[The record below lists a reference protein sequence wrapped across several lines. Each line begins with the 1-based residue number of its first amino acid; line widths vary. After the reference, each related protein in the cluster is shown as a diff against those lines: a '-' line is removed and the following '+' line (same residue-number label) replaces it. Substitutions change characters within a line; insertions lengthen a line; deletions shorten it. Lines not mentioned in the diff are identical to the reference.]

1 MRAVTAFL
9 ALLKRDVLLALRQ
22 STDLGMILG
31 FFVIAAAL
39 FPFGVGPN
47 PEVLARLAPGITW
60 VLALLAVMLSL
71 DRLFQGDYEDGTLE
85 QLALSPMP
93 LSALVLA
100 KALAH
105 WLTACVP
112 LIAVA
117 PLIALMLNLPAAG
130 YGVLI
135 AGLALGTP
143 SLSLIGAVGA
153 ALALGARK
161 AGLLVAVL
169 VLPLYIPVLIFGVT
183 AVDAHLTQIT
193 VGPHFLYLGAI
204 LAAAIPLAPWAA
216 AAAIRHSVS

>member
-1 MRAVTAFL
+1 MSAFFAIL
-9 ALLKRDVLLALRQ
+9 MRDVKLALRQ

-47 PEVLARLAPGITW
+47 PDMLARLATGIVW
-60 VLALLAVMLSL
+60 VLALLSVMLSL
-71 DRLFQGDYEDGTLE
+71 DRLFASDYEDGSLE
-85 QLALSPMP
+85 QLALAPVP
-93 LSALVLA
+93 LPLIVLA

-105 WLTACVP
+105 WLTACLP

-117 PLIALMLNLPAAG
+117 PLIALMMNLPADA

-153 ALALGARK
+153 ALSLGARK
-161 AGLLVAVL
+161 AGLLIAVL

-183 AVDAHLTQIT
+183 AVEAHLTQISIA
-193 VGPHFLYLGAI
+193 PHFLYLGAI
-204 LAAAIPLAPWAA
+204 LAACVPLAPWAA

>member
-1 MRAVTAFL
+1 MSAFL
-9 ALLKRDVLLALRQ
+9 AILMRDVRLALRQ

-31 FFVIAAAL
+31 FFVIAASL

-47 PEVLARLAPGITW
+47 PEVLARLAPGIVW

-71 DRLFQGDYEDGTLE
+71 DRMFQSDYEDGTLE
-85 QLALSPMP
+85 QLALAPVP
-93 LSALVLA
+93 LALAVLA

-105 WLTACVP
+105 WLTACLP

-117 PLIALMLNLPAAG
+117 PLIAVMLNLPEAA
-130 YGVLI
+130 YGVLL
-135 AGLALGTP
+135 AGLVLGTP
-143 SLSLIGAVGA
+143 TLSLIGAVGA

-161 AGLLVAVL
+161 AGLLIAVL

-183 AVDAHLTQIT
+183 AVDAHLTQIS
-193 VGPHFLYLGAI
+193 VAPHFLYLGAL

-216 AAAIRHSVS
+216 AAAIRHSVG